1 MRCRCDPW
9 AATCIGPTFP
19 HSTVP
24 EPSCITS
31 SRTTGGATKSGIRRA
46 AITRSKSTRFRNR
59 SAGDRREWTP
69 TRWGSSWR
77 SPQGSSAH
85 SCWSPGCFGRGSI
98 EPGPSIPRRFRTRV
112 VSSDRPG
119 HPCDLVSGTRINLPD
134 RPHRGPRFNMT
145 TTVGIR
151 SKDGVVLAADKR
163 ASKGFFVGSKV
174 VQKIFSLDGT
184 TAVAIAGAMSDAE
197 YLVNLA
203 KAERRLLALRRGYPV
218 SVKESAKL
226 ISNIV
231 YSSMKSYN
239 PFYVELV
246 VAGVDHE
253 GPHVYTSDMSGAITS
268 EDFMSSGSG
277 SPIAYGVLEQGF
289 RKEFSLDEARKLAE
303 AAERHRLVYDE
314 PIDVGTLSRNLSE
327 YLHEFTMY
335 AVRPF
340 GASVVIAGVD
350 ALGVQLIQVDPS
362 GTTFKGSAFA
372 IGQSADE
379 ALDTIVKGYRPDIG
393 VEQAIALSTQAIEGV
408 NGGKTQIEHGVVT
421 ASAKRFE
428 HQHNANNAG

>member
-1 MRCRCDPW
+1 
-9 AATCIGPTFP
+9 
-19 HSTVP
+19 
-24 EPSCITS
+24 
-31 SRTTGGATKSGIRRA
+31 
-46 AITRSKSTRFRNR
+46 
-59 SAGDRREWTP
+59 
-69 TRWGSSWR
+69 
-77 SPQGSSAH
+77 
-85 SCWSPGCFGRGSI
+85 
-98 EPGPSIPRRFRTRV
+98 
-112 VSSDRPG
+112 
-119 HPCDLVSGTRINLPD
+119 
-134 RPHRGPRFNMT
+134 MT

-174 VQKIFSLDGT
+174 VQKIFSLDGA

-246 VAGVDHE
+246 VAGVDQD

-289 RKEFSLDEARKLAE
+289 RKDASLDETRKLAE
-303 AAERHRLVYDE
+303 AAVRAAMERD
-314 PIDVGTLSRNLSE
+314 PGSGN
-327 YLHEFTMY
+327 
-335 AVRPF
+335 
-340 GASVVIAGVD
+340 GVD
-350 ALGVQLIQVDPS
+350 VL
-362 GTTFKGSAFA
+362 A
-372 IGQSADE
+372 I
-379 ALDTIVKGYRPDIG
+379 P
-393 VEQAIALSTQAIEGV
+393 
-408 NGGKTQIEHGVVT
+408 NGHSLEM
-421 ASAKRFE
+421 
-428 HQHNANNAG
+428 N